1 MAASDQALVFDTN
14 FAPAPGRPAEVA
26 PGVVRITAPN
36 RSPYTFTGT
45 NTFLLG
51 ADRLA
56 IVDPGP
62 DNPEHMRSLRTTIG
76 ACKVEAI
83 LITHTHRDHSALAPK
98 LKAETGAPL
107 WFGGRHRLSRKPR
120 PFEWNAVDG
129 ASDWTLV
136 PDRVLVDREMV
147 EIAGMRLEAIATPG
161 HCANHFCFGI
171 AATPWLLSG
180 DHVMGWNS
188 TLVSV
193 PDGSMADYLASLRK
207 LLALPYRHYLPAHGG
222 PIEDGP
228 TYARALLAH
237 REMRNAQIVA
247 AAKGGARS
255 VGELLK
261 TIYPTLA
268 LPLVP
273 AARMVLKAHIEYL
286 ESAGTI
292 IVRRGFAG
300 TTIRPARAD

>member
-1 MAASDQALVFDTN
+1 MA
-14 FAPAPGRPAEVA
+14 APAPLLAFDTSFAPQAGRPVQVA
-26 PGVVRITAPN
+26 AGLVRVTAPN
-36 RSPYTFTGT
+36 AGPYTFTGT
-45 NTFLLG
+45 NSFLLG
-51 ADRLA
+51 EERLA
-56 IVDPGP
+56 VVDPGP
-62 DNPEHMRSLRTTIG
+62 GDRAHLEALRAAIAG
-76 ACKVEAI
+76 RPVEAI
-83 LITHTHRDHSALAPK
+83 LITHTHRDHSALAPR

-129 ASDWTLV
+129 ASHWTLV
-136 PDRVLVDREMV
+136 PDRILADGEIF
-147 EIAGMRLEAIATPG
+147 EIAGMRLEMVATPG
-161 HCANHFCFGI
+161 HCANHFCFGL
-171 AATPWLLSG
+171 AGTPWLLSG

-207 LLALPYRHYLPAHGG
+207 LFALPYRHYLPAHGRA
-222 PIEDGP
+222 IEDGP

-247 AAKGGARS
+247 AVEGGATRVS
-255 VGELLK
+255 ALLK
-261 TIYPTLA
+261 AIYPTLA

-273 AARMVLKAHIEYL
+273 AARMVLEAHIEYL

-292 IVRRGFAG
+292 AVRRGLAG
-300 TTIRPARAD
+300 TTIRPA